1 MADTRPMITAL
12 IAAALCSTAATA
24 EPAPIQASTAATGI
38 DRDALKKQAVADVEA
53 HARLIQQMVD
63 SLFSFAE
70 PGFQEFQ
77 TMDYLTGILKKEGF
91 TKWKRIEV
99 EDDEVEVDNAIDAAG
114 KQFDLE
120 LDPKTF
126 AITKREAE

>member
-1 MADTRPMITAL
+1 MPETPPACVHGCFGGGTAPARGSFDRRCPGNVTTDDVTTQEFFKSIKTSGLAALALALAMTGTAL
-12 IAAALCSTAATA
+12 ADR
-24 EPAPIQASTAATGI
+24 APTPDELTKIE
-38 DRDALKKQAVADVEA
+38 AV
-53 HARLIQQMVD
+53 
-63 SLFSFAE
+63 
-70 PGFQEFQ
+70 
-77 TMDYLTGILKKEGF
+77 LKKEGF

>member
-1 MADTRPMITAL
+1 MSIKTSGLAALALALAMTGTAL
-12 IAAALCSTAATA
+12 ADR
-24 EPAPIQASTAATGI
+24 APTPDELTKIE
-38 DRDALKKQAVADVEA
+38 AV
-53 HARLIQQMVD
+53 
-63 SLFSFAE
+63 
-70 PGFQEFQ
+70 
-77 TMDYLTGILKKEGF
+77 LKKEGF